1 MNRVFG
7 KISEFALVRQD
18 ASCTVIGYD
27 FKPEKDGE
35 NATWCEAVINNVERL
50 NPSFS
55 EIKKAVIGNIDRQTK
70 DRIINGFDYQVKSGQ
85 HKGTVV
91 NVWLSLENQQ
101 NFCDLRDSADSI
113 TFPIRYKIGEDEEE
127 NEIFEFFQNK
137 EEIHDFC
144 CWITQFIHQCQE
156 EGWAMKGS
164 IDWAPYKALFPE
176 PDQTVNENS

>member
-113 TFPIRYKIGEDEEE
+113 PFPIRYKIGEDEEE
-127 NEIFEFFQNK
+127 NEIFEIFQNK

-156 EGWAMKGS
+156 EGWVMKGS
-164 IDWAPYKALFPE
+164 IDWAPYKALFPQS
-176 PDQTVNENS
+176 DQTVNENS